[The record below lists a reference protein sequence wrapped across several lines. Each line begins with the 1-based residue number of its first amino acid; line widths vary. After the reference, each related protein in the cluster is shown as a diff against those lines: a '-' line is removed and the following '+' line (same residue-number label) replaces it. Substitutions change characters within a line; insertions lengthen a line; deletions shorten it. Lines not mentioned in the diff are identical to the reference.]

1 MPLATPGITYARAR
15 KDFEYLETIEELDDW
30 VSLMDDLTE
39 FMQKPNK
46 KFAQGLYENAISLWF
61 GEHGVEGHEQRVVS
75 IAERYGKV

>member
-15 KDFEYLETIEELDDW
+15 KDFEYLETIAELNDW

-46 KFAQGLYENAISLWF
+46 NFAQGLYETAISLWF
-61 GEHGVEGHEQRVVS
+61 GQHGVDGHGRRAIA
-75 IAERYGKV
+75 IAERHGAF